1 MPGYLVLC
9 VYVCNG
15 RHEEKY
21 EKGCVNPGHP
31 LLITLQ
37 LATRIREY
45 ISANI
50 RMNFNEFVLP
60 PVNLEATNFGGRVEA
75 VARGI

>member
-1 MPGYLVLC
+1 MPSYLVLC

-15 RHEEKY
+15 RHEENY
-21 EKGCVNPGHP
+21 EKGCINPGHP

-50 RMNFNEFVLP
+50 RMNFNEFVLA
-60 PVNLEATNFGGRVEA
+60 PVNLEATNFGG
-75 VARGI
+75 